1 MRIGIVGATGAVG
14 REIMEILAERK
25 LPMTE
30 LRLLASARSA
40 GTKLPFQGEEIEI
53 QTARPEALTNLDY
66 VLLSAGS
73 GPSLALAGPAQAAG
87 AVVIDNSS
95 AFRMEPGVPLVVP
108 EVNGHLISRQQTLY
122 PVGNCTAILLVM
134 ALTPIHRAFPIERV
148 IVSTYQSASGAGAAA
163 MEELQEQTQAFLN
176 QEPVVPRIMPHPYAF
191 NLFSHN
197 TTIDDT
203 GWNGEECKVRAEARK
218 IMEAPDLQLNVTC
231 VRVPVLRAHT
241 ETVHITFQGNAPT
254 EDQVRELCA
263 VFPGVRV
270 VDDRANNHFPMPV
283 DSSHGDE
290 VLVGRFRR
298 DPDDVRGFNLML
310 SGDQLRKGAALNA
323 VQILEAHA
331 ALPASE

>member
-14 REIMEILAERK
+14 REIMDILAERQ
-25 LPMTE
+25 LPLTE

-40 GTKLPFQGEEIEI
+40 GTKLKFRGEEIKI
-53 QTARPEALTNLDY
+53 QTARPEALANLDY

-95 AFRMEPGVPLVVP
+95 AFRMDPGVPLVVP
-108 EVNGHLISRQQTLY
+108 EVNGHLITRQQTLY

-163 MEELQEQTQAFLN
+163 MEELLEQTQAFIN

-197 TTIDDT
+197 TTIDEI
-203 GWNGEECKVRAEARK
+203 GWNGEESKVRAEARK

-241 ETVHITFQGNAPT
+241 ETVHITFRDQAPT
-254 EDQVRELCA
+254 EAQVSELCA
-263 VFPGVRV
+263 AFPGVRV
-270 VDDRANNHFPMPV
+270 VDDRTNNHFPMPV
-283 DSSHGDE
+283 DSSRGDE

-298 DPDDVRGFNLML
+298 DPDDGRGFNLML

-331 ALPASE
+331 ALPPSE